1 MAEAEKEK
9 VEAPVSFRAG
19 VRGMWRHIRPHRSEL
34 VVLIAL
40 GFVSAAANG
49 FVPYITGRFFDAL
62 IAVSHGQGVTGNFP
76 LWVLLLSLWA
86 LTQVIANNV
95 DWIMD
100 RMRRKMD
107 DEVHFGI
114 QASAIGHFFKL
125 PLAFHTDAH
134 INGELS
140 KVGTAAW
147 RITATMRTIIQVAP
161 QFLSVIIG
169 IVLAASING
178 TLAGILAIGVIVYVV
193 LLVQMLRPTAAADDI
208 AHRTWNDSW
217 DDAAAAVQQVTS
229 VKQSTAEEYEITKV
243 RDALLGKTLALW
255 YRLEKAWSNIGFS
268 QRIVVFLTQLSVF
281 IVSVHF
287 VANGAIT
294 VGQLVALNGYAL
306 LFFGPFVAL
315 GYSWQIMQNG
325 LTTAAQLEEVFLEP
339 EEDYQPKDAVV
350 APMPRGEVE
359 FKEVTFRYERALEPV
374 LSHINFKTSPG
385 QVVALVGESG
395 GGKSTAI
402 SLISGYYFPSEGSV
416 EVDGVNTR
424 KWNLTELRR
433 RIAVVPQEVA
443 LFNDTI
449 RTNIKYG
456 VFDATDEMVENAAKQ
471 AHLDKYIEGLPQG
484 YDTVVGERGV
494 KLSVGQKQRVAI
506 ARAILRNPAILILD
520 EPTSALDAETERY
533 ITASFEELMKSRTTF
548 IVAHRL
554 STVRRADVILVLK
567 DGTIVESGRH
577 EDLIVIPNGVYRH
590 LHELHIGSSES
601 TLENLL

>member
-1 MAEAEKEK
+1 MPEKAEDK
-9 VEAPVSFRAG
+9 PVSMRAG
-19 VRGMWRHIRPHRSEL
+19 MRGIWRHVRPYRSTVIIL
-34 VVLIAL
+34 IVLGI
-40 GFVSAAANG
+40 VSAAANG

-62 IAVSHGQGVTGNFP
+62 IAVSHGQVVGGALP
-76 LWVLLLSLWA
+76 LWAVLLGVWT
-86 LTQVIANNV
+86 LTQIIANNV

-100 RMRRKMD
+100 RMRRKMSNLI
-107 DEVHFGI
+107 HFGV
-114 QASAIGHFFKL
+114 QTSSFEHFFRL
-125 PLAFHTDAH
+125 PLAFYTDTH

-147 RITATMRTIIQVAP
+147 RISITVQTVVQVAP

-169 IVLAASING
+169 IVLAESINS
-178 TLAGILAIGVIVYVV
+178 TLAGILAIGVVVYVI
-193 LLVQMLRPTAAADDI
+193 LLVKVLRPIAAADDV

-217 DDAAAAVQQVTS
+217 DDAAAAAQQIAS
-229 VKQSTAEEYEITKV
+229 VKQAAAEEYEIK
-243 RDALLGKTLALW
+243 KTRESFLNKSLALW
-255 YRLEKAWSNIGFS
+255 YRLEKNWSDIGFF
-268 QRIVVFLTQLSVF
+268 QRVIVFLTQLSVF

-287 VANGAIT
+287 VANGMIT

-315 GYSWQIMQNG
+315 GYSWQTIQNG
-325 LTTAAQLEEVFLEP
+325 LTTAAQLEELFQKP
-339 EEDYQPKDAVV
+339 EEQYQPIDAIP
-350 APMPRGEVE
+350 APAAKGKVE
-359 FKEVTFRYERALEPV
+359 FKDVTFRYEPRLDPV
-374 LSHINFKTSPG
+374 LSHIRFKTEPG

-402 SLISGYYFPSEGSV
+402 SLISAYYFPSEGSV
-416 EVDGVNTR
+416 EVDGVDTR
-424 KWNLTELRR
+424 KWNLTELRK

-456 VFDATDEMVENAAKQ
+456 VFDATDEMVETAATQ
-471 AHLDKYIEGLPQG
+471 AHLDTYIKGLPQG

-520 EPTSALDAETERY
+520 EPTSALDAETEQY
-533 ITASFEELMKSRTTF
+533 ITASFEALMRGRTTF

-554 STVRRADVILVLK
+554 STVRRADMILVLK
-567 DGTIVESGRH
+567 DGTIVESGKH
-577 EDLIVIPNGVYRH
+577 DELIAIPNGVYRH
-590 LHELHIGSSES
+590 LHELHIGTSES
-601 TLENLL
+601 SLENLL